1 MIPAFASSC
10 LIRASASVAEAAATA
25 TQSIRTAIG
34 GTVPPTETHL
44 PPHLTSHEICLDVTG
59 VQYADVIARVAALY
73 DTTARMHPD
82 IAPIVR
88 PVVDTAAVEGSE
100 AAPGAAGSSSTIASD
115 DAAAVDGSRG
125 TSSSSVAG
133 RFRSITARDL
143 NPSLGYTR
151 YPYVALGGT
160 FDRLH
165 GGHKVLLTQGLLH
178 AERRLRVGVTGA
190 PLLVKKKHSEMLQ
203 PFETRRATVEEFL
216 TRVGRSD
223 LELEVVE
230 LLEAS
235 GGTNAIPDVAA
246 MVVSPETL
254 PSLEAINAQRA
265 ERGLKPMAGIVIGFV
280 AESEDKSTHLSST
293 MLRERAAKAAATAV
307 GQSH

>member
-88 PVVDTAAVEGSE
+88 PVVDTAAVEESDD
-100 AAPGAAGSSSTIASD
+100 APAAAGSSSTIASD
-115 DAAAVDGSRG
+115 DAAALGGGRSTNGSV
-125 TSSSSVAG
+125 TS

-280 AESEDKSTHLSST
+280 AESEDRATHLSST
-293 MLRERAAKAAATAV
+293 MLRERAAKAAAV